1 MDVER
6 TIQFLLEQQ
15 AAAEARRGADEVRHQ
30 QWRIEMEADMTEF
43 RKDLSGLQQGLSGLQ
58 QGLSGLQQGQAALQ
72 QSQAYINETQL
83 RQLEMINRLVDVS
96 AQNAAQFKETDE
108 RISALVAI
116 VDGLVRRQN

>member
-1 MDVER
+1 
-6 TIQFLLEQQ
+6 
-15 AAAEARRGADEVRHQ
+15 
-30 QWRIEMEADMTEF
+30 MTEF
-43 RKDLSGLQQGLSGLQ
+43 RKDLSGLQQGLSGLQQGLSGLQ

>member
-43 RKDLSGLQQGLSGLQ
+43 RKDLSGLQ